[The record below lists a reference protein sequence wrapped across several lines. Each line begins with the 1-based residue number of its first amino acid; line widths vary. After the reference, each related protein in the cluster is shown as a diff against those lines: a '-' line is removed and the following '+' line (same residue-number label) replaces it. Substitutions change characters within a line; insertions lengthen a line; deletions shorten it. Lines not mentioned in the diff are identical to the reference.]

1 MEEIL
6 NIHRTEKA
14 NSYEFGKADNRI
26 KIYFSDIDDLKKQ
39 LKSLEEIGIMA
50 KKEEGEGKWAQI
62 L

>member
-50 KKEEGEGKWAQI
+50 KKEEGEGK
-62 L
+62 